1 MSPRYLAMLGNME
14 SLHGATRL
22 SGKRKTASV
31 TTPLGNNAE
40 HIEQL
45 CAGLEL
51 GQPGRELSRLPGGFH
66 HRVWRLETDQGV
78 FAIKQLA
85 PDTDLGDVSVIAH
98 YNVCETVARR
108 FSECGISVVCALG
121 RDGEYLQLLGNEA
134 YLVYPWT
141 NAVALESGKLSPAHA
156 LAVARLLATMHGAN
170 IQVPGVD
177 AVLSQPQTGQAIED
191 MVVVMMK
198 RNLPGVSV
206 LSEQLPTLLRI
217 ARRHRLA
224 LPVIARRQVISH
236 GDLDQKN
243 VLWDAGGNPV
253 LIDWESAHRL
263 NPTYEVIL
271 EALDW
276 SGITAEFDSML
287 FTQFVGAYTEAGGTV
302 RRDII
307 EAALHY
313 ILGEWLGWLMY
324 NVGRL
329 VNLDDGEQRAIGE
342 AQIDFTLPV
351 ILRLERLRP
360 SLLDTLARQIG
371 SPRRPA

>member
-1 MSPRYLAMLGNME
+1 M
-14 SLHGATRL
+14 
-22 SGKRKTASV
+22 
-31 TTPLGNNAE
+31 TTPLGDNSE
-40 HIEQL
+40 HIDQL
-45 CAGLEL
+45 CASLEL
-51 GQPGRELSRLPGGFH
+51 GHPGRELSRLSGGFH
-66 HRVWRLETDQGV
+66 HRVWRLETERGV

-98 YNVCETVARR
+98 YNVCETVART
-108 FSECGISVVCALG
+108 FSECGISTICALG
-121 RDGEYLQLLGNEA
+121 RDGEYLHLLDDEA

-141 NAVALESGKLSPAHA
+141 NAVALEEGQLSPAHA
-156 LAVARLLATMHGAN
+156 LAVARLLASMHRAD

-177 AVLSQPQTGQAIED
+177 AVLSQPQPEHAVED
-191 MVVVMMK
+191 MVAVVMK
-198 RNLPGVSV
+198 RNATIGSV
-206 LSEQLPTLLRI
+206 LRERLPTLLRI
-217 ARRHRLA
+217 ARGHRLA
-224 LPVIARRQVISH
+224 LPVMARRQVISH

-263 NPTYEVIL
+263 NPTYETLL

-276 SGITAEFDSML
+276 SGITAEFDPML
-287 FTQFVGAYTEAGGTV
+287 FTQFVGAYTEAGGIV

-329 VNLDDGEQRAIGE
+329 VNLDDVEQRAIGE
-342 AQIDFTLPV
+342 AQIEFTMPV
-351 ILRLERLRP
+351 ILRLERLMP
-360 SLLDTLARQIG
+360 SLLHALARQVG
-371 SPRRPA
+371 SPLRSA